1 MGCPQPG
8 ERTRQQ
14 DTEDTNTRREQR
26 HAPTTLPLSHLRLRR
41 ASRLPTSPPSP
52 TPPTSPGPHGLSCHG
67 MPVDLMLDQALSICM
82 FNNSTS
88 HQPLFTIP
96 STTNPP
102 STSPPTASNSC
113 IPSITSRC
121 LSQSRSRSRSTLLV
135 ACYGPRG
142 NTITAPTSSLLH
154 ESVLGM
160 YVGWWHDY
168 ENFR

>member
-1 MGCPQPG
+1 M
-8 ERTRQQ
+8 
-14 DTEDTNTRREQR
+14 
-26 HAPTTLPLSHLRLRR
+26 
-41 ASRLPTSPPSP
+41 
-52 TPPTSPGPHGLSCHG
+52 SPGPHGLSCHG
-67 MPVDLMLDQALSICM
+67 MPVDLMLDQALSICT

-96 STTNPP
+96 STTNSP

-142 NTITAPTSSLLH
+142 NTITAPSSSLLH
-154 ESVLGM
+154 ESVLDRLVARLRELPIACMNHEYMSRGTVLVAALRKR
-160 YVGWWHDY
+160 YFHPLQS
-168 ENFR
+168 